1 MVSEPAARMLNPAA
15 FAGETF
21 LPCLGG
27 SPCAAPCGVAGIT
40 YIGGCE
46 APDRGAATAAAGV
59 GGEPGMVSGVG
70 EEPGIVG
77 MVRWLPFLRNFG
89 MLISFSGIG
98 PEKRLF
104 SISLQILVNH
114 ERIR

>member
-77 MVRWLPFLRNFG
+77 MVRWLPFLLHTIKNQLLCQTG
-89 MLISFSGIG
+89 MPLD
-98 PEKRLF
+98 
-104 SISLQILVNH
+104 
-114 ERIR
+114 